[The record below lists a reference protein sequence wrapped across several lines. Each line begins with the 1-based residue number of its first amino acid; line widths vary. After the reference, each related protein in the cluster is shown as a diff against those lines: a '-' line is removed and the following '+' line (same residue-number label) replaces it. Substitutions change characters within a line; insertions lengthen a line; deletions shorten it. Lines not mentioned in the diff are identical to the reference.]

1 MKISDNIK
9 RTGAFQDIN
18 AIIETL
24 DFEYVTLKLP
34 DYIVCIEKV
43 IKTDS
48 RIDITDTKLLAE
60 ALCSKSSHF
69 ITIDKKILKSSKL
82 NNLIKTT
89 HPGDMI

>member
-1 MKISDNIK
+1 LKISDNIK

-43 IKTDS
+43 IKTDPQN
-48 RIDITDTKLLAE
+48 RY
-60 ALCSKSSHF
+60 
-69 ITIDKKILKSSKL
+69 
-82 NNLIKTT
+82 NRYKTS
-89 HPGDMI
+89 G